1 MTSQT
6 AATAPENLAP
16 ALDAI
21 EAFVFRSPIETP
33 VRTSFG
39 VMRDRPAVFVRI
51 TDVTGR
57 AGWGEVWCNFPSCGA
72 EHRARLI
79 QTVFAPWLEGRQVDD
94 PRTVF
99 AELTAKSEIMAI
111 QAGEAGPI
119 AGAIAGI
126 DIALWDLAARRAG
139 QPLWRYL
146 GGASPQIRVYGSGLN
161 PDDPGRIAKAHL
173 ALGYRAFKLKVGF
186 GEARDLGNLTDLRA
200 MLPSG
205 GELMVDANQAWD
217 LETALHMAERMAQFN
232 LRWLEEP
239 LRADRPWSEWQQL
252 AKRSAIPLAAGENL
266 AGEAQ
271 FEAALAARALAT
283 VQPDMAK
290 WGGFSGVFPVAGK
303 IRAAGACFCPH
314 YLAGGIGLLASAH
327 LLAGVGGGEGAL
339 EVDVNPNPLRAL
351 TCGPLAA
358 VNDGQAVLS
367 SAPGLGVEPDLSQ
380 LREFAVTF

>member
-1 MTSQT
+1 MTLPTS
-6 AATAPENLAP
+6 AAGKENTAPAIRTAE
-16 ALDAI
+16 ALL
-21 EAFVFRSPIETP
+21 FRSPIATP

-39 VMRDRPAVFVRI
+39 VMRDRPAVFVRVMD
-51 TDVTGR
+51 TAGTT
-57 AGWGEVWCNFPSCGA
+57 GWGEIWCNFPTCGA

-79 QTVFAPWLEGRQVDD
+79 RTLFAPLLEGQRVDD
-94 PRTVF
+94 PRTIF
-99 AELTAKSEIMAI
+99 AELTAKTEVLAI

-119 AGAIAGI
+119 ANCIGAI

-146 GGASPQIRVYGSGLN
+146 GGASPRIRVYGSGLN
-161 PDDPGRIAKAHL
+161 PDDPGTIAAAHL

-186 GEARDLGNLTDLRA
+186 GEARDLANLALLRA
-200 MLPSG
+200 MLPRGS
-205 GELMVDANQAWD
+205 ELMVDANQAWN
-217 LETALHMAERMAQFN
+217 LETAQHMAECMAEFN

-252 AKRSAIPLAAGENL
+252 AGRSPIPLAAGENL
-266 AGEAQ
+266 AGGAQ

-290 WGGFSGVFPVAGK
+290 WGGFSGVLPIAKK
-303 IRAAGACFCPH
+303 IQAAGACYCPH

-327 LLAGVGGGEGAL
+327 LLAAVGGEGML

-351 TCGPLAA
+351 TCGPLAV
-358 VNDGQAVLS
+358 VNDEYATLN
-367 SAPGLGVEPDLSQ
+367 SAPGLGSEPDLV
-380 LREFAVTF
+380 LLKEFAVAF

>member
-1 MTSQT
+1 MISQPS
-6 AATAPENLAP
+6 AAAPENLAP
-16 ALDAI
+16 ALHAV
-21 EAFVFRSPIETP
+21 EAFVFRSPIEVP

-39 VMRDRPAVFVRI
+39 VMRDRPAVFVRV
-51 TDVTGR
+51 TDASGQ
-57 AGWGEVWCNFPSCGA
+57 AGWGEVWCNFPICGA
-72 EHRARLI
+72 ENRARLI
-79 QTVFAPWLEGRQVDD
+79 QTVFAPWLAGRRVDD

-99 AELTAKSEIMAI
+99 TELTAKTEVMAI

-126 DIALWDLAARRAG
+126 DMALWDLAARRAG

-146 GGASPQIRVYGSGLN
+146 GSDSPQIRVYGSGLN
-161 PDDPGRIAKAHL
+161 PDDPARIAQAHL

-186 GEARDLGNLTDLRA
+186 GEARDLENLGALRA
-200 MLPSG
+200 VLPG

-217 LETALHMAERMAQFN
+217 LETALRMAERMSEFN

-239 LRADRPWSEWQQL
+239 LRADRPWHEWQQL
-252 AKRSAIPLAAGENL
+252 AKRSSLPLAAGENL

-290 WGGFSGVFPVAGK
+290 WGGFSGVLPVARK

-327 LLAGVGGGEGAL
+327 LLAAVGGEGAL

-358 VNDGQAVLS
+358 VANGWTALS
-367 SAPGLGVEPDLSQ
+367 LAPGLGIEPDLTQ
-380 LREFAVTF
+380 LREFAVAF